1 MGTGEISKAMGGYS
15 SRFVTVTSAKLSEY
29 LGIELKKAKRNGL
42 SQKEHLEKIAA
53 EKSAHKRQLVFDFL
67 EKDPEATQRK
77 MATILGMSTTTVRKY
92 KKEYFMTRT
101 GSE

>member
-53 EKSAHKRQLVFDFL
+53 ERSASKKQLVFDFL
-67 EKDPEATQRK
+67 KEHPGSTQKEIATE
-77 MATILGMSTTTVRKY
+77 LGMSTTTVRKY
-92 KKEYFMTRT
+92 YQEYHKA
-101 GSE
+101 GLA